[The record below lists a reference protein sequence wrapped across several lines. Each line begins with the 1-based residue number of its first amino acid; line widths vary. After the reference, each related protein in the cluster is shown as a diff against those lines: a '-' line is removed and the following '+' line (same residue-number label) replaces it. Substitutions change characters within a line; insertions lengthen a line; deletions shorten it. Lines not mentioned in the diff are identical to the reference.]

1 MIGSRLELAGNVIRA
16 CWLMNSRGV
25 SLVIAVQLG
34 HRGGPNSPADEEEE
48 RPFSS
53 LIFSNSVP
61 FYREESRWKL
71 VRAIR
76 VRTAYATLTRVL
88 LVELPPVLFRRR
100 FEFLVTRSLP
110 LLRGD
115 RVSENISRKPRS
127 KDRRYRNASCLRS
140 VILVPMIEKFAEYSS
155 NVITDSRSFTLAKR
169 IEILS
174 RGGLIEAST
183 RTPVICPENASKI
196 SRERETLW
204 KIEASRRR
212 KPVLTV
218 FARCIYIYIYLT
230 STIYW
235 LKSKVTFRPRIPA
248 YVNIIPIYFT
258 ARFRGFRCPTFL
270 GNTVLNHTKYL
281 LKISTTSL
289 SHSLS
294 LSLSKSTMLPDIN
307 HRGSYLD
314 VLLVSSRWFFHIKI
328 FPFIDPR

>member
-110 LLRGD
+110 LLRGN

-183 RTPVICPENASKI
+183 RTPVICPENASKM
-196 SRERETLW
+196 
-204 KIEASRRR
+204 RR
-212 KPVLTV
+212 K
-218 FARCIYIYIYLT
+218 FHADERHFER
-230 STIYW
+230 
-235 LKSKVTFRPRIPA
+235 LKPRE
-248 YVNIIPIYFT
+248 
-258 ARFRGFRCPTFL
+258 GE
-270 GNTVLNHTKYL
+270 
-281 LKISTTSL
+281 
-289 SHSLS
+289 
-294 LSLSKSTMLPDIN
+294 
-307 HRGSYLD
+307 
-314 VLLVSSRWFFHIKI
+314 SRY
-328 FPFIDPR
+328 